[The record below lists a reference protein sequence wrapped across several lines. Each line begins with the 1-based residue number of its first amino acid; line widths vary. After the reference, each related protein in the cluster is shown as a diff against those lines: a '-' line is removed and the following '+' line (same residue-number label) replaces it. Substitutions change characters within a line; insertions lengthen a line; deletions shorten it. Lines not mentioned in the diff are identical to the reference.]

1 MEYSNIIKG
10 KKGAVL
16 LFAALLLPLLF
27 AFAGLAFDLGNMYA
41 LHSRLQNS
49 ADASALAGAAVFDSR
64 VDTESDH
71 ETSDRAAEKFLRLNN
86 ESLEGITMDPPQVR
100 LGSNDRYY
108 YRVRL
113 RQEVPYYILR
123 YFRSVLGDYINI
135 SATAY
140 AMIPFSRSG
149 AGDGS
154 ESGGTP
160 GYFDNLF
167 TAVKNIHLQHATE
180 NPDVYNRYDLTTKEG
195 VEKALNDNQRIE
207 ISSFY
212 DGNMVYGGNLIT
224 QGFIFNSQA
233 KPYKNNALDALHD
246 NLTGYV
252 QNPTYDPSLSQSDIS
267 GYIATA
273 EKIAEANTTYK
284 GAANGNQTFNID
296 EINNNIPAYNGYHY
310 TNNNGGDFQI
320 NNSLKGN
327 SDEPFYVIVDKAA
340 NPQIHMNSGVDTVRP
355 IIYCYLGNGAVK
367 VEPAPGST
375 FRGVIYA
382 PNASQVHINE
392 GDGWTFEGSIVANQ
406 IHLNAKATYFH
417 KNWLEGGSNTPG
429 PGEDDNKN
437 VILVL
442 PPDGV
447 VWDD

>member
-86 ESLEGITMDPPQVR
+86 ESLEGIKMDPPQVR

-167 TAVKNIHLQHATE
+167 TVVGDVKGLNSTQ
-180 NPDVYNRYDLTTKEG
+180 NPDIFDRYNLTTKEG
-195 VEKALNDNQRIE
+195 VEKALAEKQRME

-212 DGNMVYGGNLIT
+212 DGKILLGGNVVTNSFL
-224 QGFIFNSQA
+224 FNSA
-233 KPYKNNALDALHD
+233 SKPDKDNGLNALNKD
-246 NLTGYV
+246 LTAYI
-252 QNPTYDPSLSQSDIS
+252 NKPDYDPDLRQSDIS
-267 GYIATA
+267 GYIAEA
-273 EKIAEANTTYK
+273 EKIARAGTTYQ
-284 GAANGNQTFNID
+284 GSPNGSQNFRISD
-296 EINNNIPAYNGYHY
+296 INGYGPAYNGYRY
-310 TNNNGGDFQI
+310 TNQNGGDFEVNTGLQ
-320 NNSLKGN
+320 GN
-327 SDEPFYVIVDKAA
+327 SDEPFYVVVDKAA
-340 NPQIHMNSGVDTVRP
+340 NPKIHINGGVDTGRP
-355 IIYCYLGNGAVK
+355 VIYCYLGNAEVWITGASG
-367 VEPAPGST
+367 AT
-375 FRGVIYA
+375 FHGMIYA
-382 PNASQVHINE
+382 PNAKVSIND
-392 GDGWTFEGSIVANQ
+392 DGWTFEGSIVANQ
-406 IHLNAKATYFH
+406 LDLNTKGTYQH
-417 KNWLEGGSNTPG
+417 KNYLGGGSNIPG
-429 PGEDDNKN
+429 PGEDDNRN

-442 PPDGV
+442 PPEGV